1 MTVDVVGGKIG
12 EGNRLLFLCAL
23 ADDALAHGKGPI
35 RVLPPW
41 VTVAAD
47 EAEALSSFIQQ
58 EEGPAQS
65 LQHGDELRHEAPR
78 EFVGGVGGLE
88 EAGDFG
94 EDGLDAALRFAL
106 VGGAAV
112 GLEGA
117 SDLAN
122 FGLVLLVGDGDARLV
137 GEQVVQ
143 ALIERGDGIDD
154 AFAIEEEERADGG
167 GYGGEQCAQS
177 DVGQNLG
184 AKGQVPCLG
193 RKAGFQR
200 APAFRNWLHDGGL
213 GFAVLLSINQRD
225 RGREIL
231 LACGLESAV
240 LE

>member
-1 MTVDVVGGKIG
+1 
-12 EGNRLLFLCAL
+12 L

-35 RVLPPW
+35 RVISPW
-41 VTVAAD
+41 VTVTAD

-78 EFVGGVGGLE
+78 EFVGGVGSLE

-94 EDGLDAALRFAL
+94 EYGLDAALRFAL

-117 SDLAN
+117 SHLTD
-122 FGLVLLVGDGDARLV
+122 FGLVLLVADGDTLLV
-137 GEQVVQ
+137 GEQV
-143 ALIERGDGIDD
+143 AEAFIESGDRIDD

-177 DVGQNLG
+177 DVGQDLG
-184 AKGQVPCLG
+184 AKGQVSCLG
-193 RKAGFQR
+193 REAGFQR
-200 APAFRNWLHDGGL
+200 APAFRNWLYDGGL
-213 GFAVLLSINQRD
+213 GCAVLLSINQRD

-231 LACGLESAV
+231 PACGLESAV